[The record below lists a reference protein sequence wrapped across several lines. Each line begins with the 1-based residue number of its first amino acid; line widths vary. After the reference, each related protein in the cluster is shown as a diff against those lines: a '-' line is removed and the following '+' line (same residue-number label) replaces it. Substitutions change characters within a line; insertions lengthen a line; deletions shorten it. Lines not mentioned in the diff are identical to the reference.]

1 MLGWLFGWLAGRV
14 WVVVLFGRP
23 GWPGLSSGWPVVQG
37 SGVGLVVVRDR
48 VVGLVVRV
56 AGCSGVMLGWLSGVA
71 GWSGLGCRVVRGC
84 LAGRVWSGLVGSVLS
99 RWLCVGWVVVRCSRA
114 GGVGSV
120 LVGGSRDLVGFGWL
134 CVGPGGR
141 GTGWS
146 FGCRVGGWSGSGL
159 ESGGVWGVVH
169 LCFLWFLCWSGW
181 CLGSVFFSWVAV
193 FFGWEHYPSRIEIL
207 YRKNKICDKVS
218 QVVFFC
224 CRDCLSFWRYVNGY
238 E

>member
-1 MLGWLFGWLAGRV
+1 VLGWLFGWLAGRV

-23 GWPGLSSGWPVVQG
+23 GWPGLSSGWPVVQVSCWG
-37 SGVGLVVVRDR
+37 GCPGWLAGRVWVVVLFG
-48 VVGLVVRV
+48 VVGLVV
-56 AGCSGVMLGWLSGVA
+56 
-71 GWSGLGCRVVRGC
+71 
-84 LAGRVWSGLVGSVLS
+84 
-99 RWLCVGWVVVRCSRA
+99 WVVVRVS
-114 GGVGSV
+114 GVVLSGWLVGSV